1 MEVFCQM
8 TMVVIIFF
16 IHVFIYFRQ
25 MSKLM
30 GHSDSSER
38 ALGNLP
44 TLVVLREQGDVGL
57 SIRQNAA
64 HGPTLSICFTEKQT

>member
-1 MEVFCQM
+1 
-8 TMVVIIFF
+8 
-16 IHVFIYFRQ
+16 